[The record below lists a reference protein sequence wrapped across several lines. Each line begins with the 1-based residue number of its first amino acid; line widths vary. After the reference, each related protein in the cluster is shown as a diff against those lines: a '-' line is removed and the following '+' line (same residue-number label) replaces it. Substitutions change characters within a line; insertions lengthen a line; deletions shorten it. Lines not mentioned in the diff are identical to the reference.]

1 MPGRRRSFLA
11 ALVAACALMAIGPL
25 GSAHAARGM
34 EVAIQDEDVFLS
46 QSYYDREKAFRAAE
60 AIGASRM
67 RVIVYWAK
75 TLTRGAGASRAPAQP
90 TYNLAPIDNLI
101 DQAAKYG
108 IRLHLNLSG
117 PAPAF
122 ATGNGRIGPFRP
134 IPARFAE
141 FARDVATHF
150 KGRVDRYSIWNEPN
164 YPAWI
169 APQREAGRIY
179 RGVYQAGY
187 GAIKAADPDA
197 QVLMGETVPYDEP
210 GIATAPLEFLRDVT
224 CVDEN
229 YRRKGGC
236 DSLVTDGY
244 AHHPYEFL
252 HPPRYRYPG
261 ADNAPIGSLTRLT
274 RALKRLAR
282 ARALRTPEGGRPDLY
297 LTEFGYFTSGRRSLP
312 EGRRARFLPQAF
324 EVALRQPGVRSM
336 LQYLLIVPPPQHA
349 FNTGLIEMN
358 GRKQRPYRTL
368 AVWARRAIARG
379 AIKRPEPFT
388 LPRAPGSPPV
398 APPAS
403 PAAPP
408 APAQAPSPPTSPPA
422 SGGGTAPPSPP
433 PSCPLPP
440 FPC

>member
-1 MPGRRRSFLA
+1 MPGRGRSLLA

-34 EVAIQDEDVFLS
+34 EVAIEDEDVFVS
-46 QSYYDREKAFRAAE
+46 QSYYDRERAFQNAE

-75 TLTRGAGASRAPAQP
+75 TLTRGAGASRPPAQP
-90 TYNLAPIDNLI
+90 TYNYAPIDNLI
-101 DQAAKYG
+101 DQAAKHG
-108 IRLHLNLSG
+108 IRLHLDLSG

-141 FARDVATHF
+141 FARDVAAHF

-169 APQREAGRIY
+169 SPQRQAGRIY
-179 RGVYQAGY
+179 RGLYQAGY
-187 GAIKAADPDA
+187 AAIKAADPDA
-197 QVLMGETVPYDEP
+197 KVLIGETVPYDEP
-210 GIATAPLEFLRDVT
+210 GIAIAPLEFLRDVT

-236 DSLVTDGY
+236 DPLVTDGY

-252 HPPRYRYPG
+252 NPPSYRYPG

-282 ARALRTPEGGRPDLY
+282 AGALRTPEGGSPDLY

-349 FNTGLIEMN
+349 FNTGLIEMS

-368 AVWARRAIARG
+368 AAWARRAIARG

-388 LPRAPGSPPV
+388 PPRVPGSAPVTPPAPPP
-398 APPAS
+398 APPAQ
-403 PAAPP
+403 P
-408 APAQAPSPPTSPPA
+408 APSPPPPP
-422 SGGGTAPPSPP
+422 SGGGTAPQSSP

-440 FPC
+440 LPC